1 MNKALPWVAKV
12 RVDPKWLW
20 TRTEFGAATQGRS
33 QNGVNTEYCIIE
45 CFQKLWWVVYS
56 IAVGIVE
63 EGRRTSMTKRW
74 LYPLLY
80 LGSTNPEDVNHQKL
94 YTTQTSVE
102 SQTRHGRLE

>member
-1 MNKALPWVAKV
+1 
-12 RVDPKWLW
+12 
-20 TRTEFGAATQGRS
+20 
-33 QNGVNTEYCIIE
+33 
-45 CFQKLWWVVYS
+45 
-56 IAVGIVE
+56 
-63 EGRRTSMTKRW
+63 MTKRW